1 MFYKEI
7 STRKIRSMIT
17 NNKEDKLTYDKESEV
32 YTFKTKTYNSAGW
45 IVGVIR
51 FALREYE
58 PEFLE
63 FYKSTKSWKP
73 KVVTIKFYLRNKEDL
88 KK

>member
-1 MFYKEI
+1 MVYKVI
-7 STRKIRSMIT
+7 NTRKIRNLIT
-17 NNKEDKLTYDKESEV
+17 NDKGDKLTYDKDSEV
-32 YTFKTKTYNSAGW
+32 YTFKTSTYNSAGY
-45 IVGVIR
+45 IVGIIR

-73 KVVTIKFYLRNKEDL
+73 KVVTIKFYLRNKGGF
-88 KK
+88 